1 MNTRLLRWQIAIGL
15 MAAMSGCA
23 SLDISTEVQ
32 SVSGLVQKH
41 TGAELRWRLNPDDVQ
56 AIQAAVKTRLENPL
70 TADAAVQVALLA
82 NPQAQRLLDQLD
94 IAVAERVQAGLMS
107 NPFLDFTYLK
117 PRNEGRNGLEFGLG
131 FELLGALTLPVRQ
144 RVAEAEYAANKLAVV
159 ESLIA
164 LAARTR
170 RAWHEV
176 HAADM
181 ALSYWDEAREAAE
194 TAGELAERLARAGNL
209 PALKQQRQKLF
220 AAEYAMQAEQAQ
232 VSAQMAREKLNR
244 LMGVWGAAIHWEMAR
259 GFPDL
264 PGQPPDSADLEQR
277 VLEAS
282 LKLQATRAR
291 LDAQAEKL
299 GLARNTR
306 FLPELEAGY
315 AWNREV
321 GDGAWNSGPSL
332 GLQLP
337 FFDTGAARIQK
348 LRAEFRQTEREW
360 VVDSITLRSEARTQ
374 SLKLASRLR
383 AAQQAQNILGPLSQ
397 DITRES
403 VLHFNAMQIGLFEL
417 LQDRRRQTEI
427 AIKAI
432 DATRDYWLAR
442 AELDGLL
449 SGVFPATLQE
459 TMSETTAP
467 RMAGGGESAGGH

>member
-1 MNTRLLRWQIAIGL
+1 MNSRLFGWPIVFGL
-15 MAAMSGCA
+15 IVAVSGCA
-23 SLDISTEVQ
+23 NLDTPTEVQ
-32 SVSGLVQKH
+32 SVSGLVQKS
-41 TGAELRWRLNPDDVQ
+41 TGAELRWRLNEDDAQ
-56 AIQAAVKTRLENPL
+56 AIQAAVKTRLEKPL

-82 NPQAQRLLDQLD
+82 NPQAQRSLDQLD
-94 IAVAERVQAGLMS
+94 IAVAERVQAGLLA
-107 NPFLDFTYLK
+107 NPFVDFTYLK
-117 PRNEGRNGLEFGLG
+117 PRNEGRTGLEFGLG

-144 RVAEAEYAANKLAVV
+144 RVAEAEYAVNKLAVA

-164 LAARTR
+164 LASKTR
-170 RAWHEV
+170 RAWHEAQ
-176 HAADM
+176 AADM

-194 TAGELAERLARAGNL
+194 AAGELAERLARAGNL
-209 PALKQQRQKLF
+209 PTLKQQRQKLF
-220 AAEYAMQAEQAQ
+220 AAEYAMQAERAQ

-244 LMGVWGAAIHWEMAR
+244 LMGLWGAATSWEIA
-259 GFPDL
+259 GALPDL
-264 PGQPPDSADLEQR
+264 PELPPDIADLEQR
-277 VLEAS
+277 VLDAS

-306 FLPELEAGY
+306 FLPEIEAGY

-337 FFDTGAARIQK
+337 IFDTGAARVQK
-348 LRAEFRQTEREW
+348 LRAEFRQTERDW
-360 VVDSITLRSEARTQ
+360 VADSIALRSEARTQ
-374 SLKLASRLR
+374 AIKLASSLR

-417 LQDRRRQTEI
+417 LQDRRRQTET
-427 AIKAI
+427 ALMAI

-442 AELDGLL
+442 TDLDSLL
-449 SGVFPATLQE
+449 SGVFPDNV
-459 TMSETTAP
+459 SEAAAP
-467 RMAGGGESAGGH
+467 RMSGDGESAGGH